1 MEEGLDTKQMLKY
14 YRMSKKKIDSLYK
27 EMAQQE
33 KTSNRAIEK
42 LERKLKET
50 KIYLKRLYD
59 ELVKPLFHEVRI
71 KD

>member
-1 MEEGLDTKQMLKY
+1 MEEGLDNKQMLKY